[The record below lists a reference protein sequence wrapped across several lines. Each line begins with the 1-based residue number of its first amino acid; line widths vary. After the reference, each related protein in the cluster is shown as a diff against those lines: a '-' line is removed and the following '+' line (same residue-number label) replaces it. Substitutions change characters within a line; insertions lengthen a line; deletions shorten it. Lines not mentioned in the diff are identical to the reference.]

1 MQENYQNSLT
11 IMFFFALFFI
21 IEFLFLF
28 RTEFYSLDIL
38 NSSSVMFLSEFLQN
52 SLLTQDFNNFWA
64 VFSNLKVLSM
74 ALFSDYLYP
83 ILIASYVLLLAMVA
97 VISLTLHKNFISKKQ
112 NIYSQILANYKNTVV
127 NYS

>member
-1 MQENYQNSLT
+1 VIFIIVYVGAIAVLFLFVLMMLNIKNAELQENYQNSLT

-52 SLLTQDFNNFWA
+52 SLLTQDFNNF
-64 VFSNLKVLSM
+64 
-74 ALFSDYLYP
+74 
-83 ILIASYVLLLAMVA
+83 
-97 VISLTLHKNFISKKQ
+97 
-112 NIYSQILANYKNTVV
+112 
-127 NYS
+127 